1 MLQHW
6 VKKMPFCTGIYGGWG
21 FGVKKGIFL
30 HHFLWRVEFGVKKS
44 VFLHK
49 KLLPGKFGARNGHFL
64 HKKTVGKKIFL
75 PTVDFLKGRMLPGKG
90 RCAEDGGI

>member
-6 VKKMPFCTGIYGGWG
+6 VKKMPFCTGSCGGWG
-21 FGVKKGIFL
+21 FGA
-30 HHFLWRVEFGVKKS
+30 KKS

-49 KLLPGKFGARNGHFL
+49 KLLPGKFSAQNGHFL

-90 RCAEDGGI
+90 RCAKNGGI